1 MRITGT
7 GIGAVISLLMMLLF
21 SCFRAAERRKKN
33 NTGFST
39 VEIPDALGFGLLP
52 GIAAWKVFE
61 KSTVLGKGIELF
73 DPVGEIPLITEGGRF
88 AVSQA
93 EVILAALCFA
103 AMILW
108 LIFRKE
114 DLPGNGDLLLT
125 VLCVWGLLRA
135 FTEGFREE
143 TILRAGSINLTQIML
158 LAAADVSL
166 AVWTVRMD
174 AAQKNTAFSVLE
186 WIAVLSCE
194 AVMVL
199 NTADV
204 LSAGSRIGDMAVNAG
219 CVILCMLL
227 MLSSGK
233 DSRS

>member
-1 MRITGT
+1 MQITGT
-7 GIGAVISLLMMLLF
+7 GIGAIISLLMLLLF
-21 SCFRAAERRKKN
+21 SGLRAAEIQKKN
-33 NTGFST
+33 DAGFSSA
-39 VEIPDALGFGLLP
+39 EMPDALGFGLFP
-52 GIAAWKVFE
+52 GIAAWKIFE
-61 KSTVLGKGIELF
+61 KGTALGKGIELF
-73 DPVGEIPLITEGGRF
+73 DPVGEIPLITEGSRF
-88 AVSQA
+88 AVSRA
-93 EVILAALCFA
+93 EAVLAALCFA

-114 DLPGNGDLLLT
+114 DLPANGDLLLT

-143 TILRAGSINLTQIML
+143 TILRAGSINLTQILL

-166 AVWTVRMD
+166 AVWTVRME
-174 AAQKNTAFSVLE
+174 AAQKSTAFSVLE

-219 CVILCMLL
+219 CAVLCMLL
-227 MLSSGK
+227 MLSAGK